1 MQHRL
6 QRLHGVP
13 IQAAKIA
20 HLAIKL
26 GMRIVDVQLGKFWRL
41 AKLRK

>member
-20 HLAIKL
+20 HPAIKL
-26 GMRIVDVQLGKFWRL
+26 DMRITDIQLGELSRL
-41 AKLRK
+41 AMLRK

>member
-6 QRLHGVP
+6 QLHGVP

-20 HLAIKL
+20 HPAIKL
-26 GMRIVDVQLGKFWRL
+26 YMQIVDVQLGEL
-41 AKLRK
+41 SCLTMLRK

>member
-6 QRLHGVP
+6 QRVHNVP

-20 HLAIKL
+20 HPAIKL
-26 GMRIVDVQLGKFWRL
+26 GMWIANV
-41 AKLRK
+41 